1 MKQLTISICLFFLF
15 TNCTQKTDTY
25 KDEVKQFQYKLNTQY
40 KIIMNILCNNVKL
53 RDKAIYFANQLG
65 ISDSKVTLNIFR
77 LPHPDK
83 RQGFIDYPHN
93 ARVNMYMEMFVKYDE
108 ERYITLAHEMV
119 HVRQVINHESIDE
132 IEAETLAYRLNKTLD
147 NAT

>member
-1 MKQLTISICLFFLF
+1 
-15 TNCTQKTDTY
+15 
-25 KDEVKQFQYKLNTQY
+25 
-40 KIIMNILCNNVKL
+40 MNILCNNVKL
-53 RDKAIYFANQLG
+53 RDKAIDFANQLG

-119 HVRQVINHESIDE
+119 HVRQVINNESIDE
-132 IEAETLAYRLNKTLD
+132 IEAETLAYRMNKTLD
-147 NAT
+147 NATQKNVY

>member
-1 MKQLTISICLFFLF
+1 
-15 TNCTQKTDTY
+15 
-25 KDEVKQFQYKLNTQY
+25 
-40 KIIMNILCNNVKL
+40 
-53 RDKAIYFANQLG
+53 
-65 ISDSKVTLNIFR
+65 
-77 LPHPDK
+77 
-83 RQGFIDYPHN
+83 
-93 ARVNMYMEMFVKYDE
+93 MYMEMFVKYDE